1 MNDVISD
8 DITIV
13 MELRDM
19 ARFLNRIVMGQL
31 ENDIRD
37 LITKATGAKYVSRL
51 NVYEEDGF

>member
-8 DITIV
+8 GIMTV

-19 ARFLNRIVMGQL
+19 ERFRNRIVMGQL

-37 LITKATGAKYVSRL
+37 LITKATGAKYISRL